1 MSYALISS
9 EATTTNNR
17 DHLHEKEFL
26 FSLKPSRRSIP
37 RKRKASNGRS
47 RAKKEFRKDYPI
59 IVHCHLCWDWVWQ
72 RPQQFIS
79 RLSQRH
85 KILFVETIAPAPD
98 LARPLARY
106 RTAQNFPNVTIL
118 TLQFPSWRWGDGNY
132 VDGERRRIVQ
142 EFIAGPRAGQFEDPV
157 QWFYDPMAVPAFAG
171 QMGEMLTVYDCMDEL
186 SKFRCAPPEIV
197 GREAELL
204 KRADVVFT
212 GGRKLFEAKSERN
225 DNCHFYGCG
234 VDCEHFGK
242 ARAEETKVPEDLV
255 AISSTGASPLAAP
268 ATLPARAGVL
278 GRRPVLGYFGVV
290 DERMDYELIARL
302 AEANRDWSVVM
313 IGPTMKVDESTLPKR
328 PNLHWFGQRSYMDLP
343 AYCKGFDVCI
353 MPFALNESTEFINPT
368 KALEYM
374 ATGRMIVST
383 AVPDVVRNF
392 GTVVQVAN
400 DREQFV
406 SLCREAVERPQE
418 ERVVGGLMMARE
430 NTWEQIVGRMEE
442 QIEEVMR
449 ARRVRQK
456 RGNKSARAIS
466 AANGQRETIQ
476 LRVNGVIA

>member
-9 EATTTNNR
+9 EATTTTNR

-26 FSLKPSRRSIP
+26 FSLKPSRRSIRQKQKLP
-37 RKRKASNGRS
+37 NGRS
-47 RAKKEFRKDYPI
+47 RAKKGFRKDYPI
-59 IVHCHLCWDWVWQ
+59 VVHCHLCWEWVWQ

-85 KILFVETIAPAPD
+85 KILFVETVAPAPD

-118 TLQFPSWRWGDGNY
+118 TLQFPSWRWGDGKY
-132 VDGERRRIVQ
+132 VDRERRRIVQ
-142 EFIAGPRAGQFEDPV
+142 EFIGRPRTGEFKEPV

-171 QMGEMLTVYDCMDEL
+171 HLGEVLTVYDCMDEL
-186 SKFRCAPPEIV
+186 SKFRCAPPEIIE
-197 GREAELL
+197 REAELL
-204 KRADVVFT
+204 KRAEVVFT
-212 GGRKLFEAKSERN
+212 GGRKLFEAKSEYN

-242 ARAEETKVPEDLV
+242 ARSEDMKVPEDLV
-255 AISSTGASPLAAP
+255 AISSLGAEPS
-268 ATLPARAGVL
+268 ARP
-278 GRRPVLGYFGVV
+278 GRRPVIGYFGVV

-302 AEANRDWSVVM
+302 ADANRDWSVVM

-328 PNLHWFGQRSYMDLP
+328 PNLHWLGQRSYMDLP
-343 AYCKGFDVCI
+343 AYCKGFDVCM

-392 GTVVQVAN
+392 GEVVKVAK
-400 DREQFV
+400 EPEEFI
-406 SLCREAVERPQE
+406 SMCREAVERPEQQRI
-418 ERVVGGLMMARE
+418 ERGLKMASE
-430 NTWEQIVGRMEE
+430 NTWEQIVSRMEE
-442 QIEEVMR
+442 HIEEALLKKNM
-449 ARRVRQK
+449 
-456 RGNKSARAIS
+456 S
-466 AANGQRETIQ
+466 
-476 LRVNGVIA
+476 GVTA